1 MVYPHSWP
9 SLGTTEEQ
17 FVSIVWQTGERVRV
31 PVPQSSL
38 ANPDE
43 LRQNLHKALRAGSE
57 PLAQKVR
64 TAQFDYSSML
74 HGVEAEAKK
83 IHQALVDAAIPSV
96 EKELKAAVVADI
108 HDTTDIEGVQKMI
121 KKSEEATKVSVAKA
135 EASVKS
141 LNEIYVELLN
151 EALAKLDEETRQI
164 ADATKDSGFEAWVHA
179 YRNVLFGCRIEFDRN
194 TNRFTIRINTKIIKS
209 FEMSEQLAYMSGFEK
224 SVINESTTARFMPD
238 LNGGVSS
245 LHVYSPGLI
254 EPMIIGDVYAPVL
267 RIVTIRGAQDE
278 IIEEQFIAIQ
288 YHKILV
294 KEISEI
300 FVEIRT
306 SNGALMPFQYG
317 TCTLTL
323 HFKKAAYF

>member
-1 MVYPHSWP
+1 
-9 SLGTTEEQ
+9 
-17 FVSIVWQTGERVRV
+17 
-31 PVPQSSL
+31 
-38 ANPDE
+38 
-43 LRQNLHKALRAGSE
+43 
-57 PLAQKVR
+57 
-64 TAQFDYSSML
+64 ML

-83 IHQALVDAAIPSV
+83 RHQALVNAAIPRV
-96 EKELKAAVVADI
+96 ERDLKAAVVTDI
-108 HDTTDIEGVQKMI
+108 HESTDIEGAQKI
-121 KKSEEATKVSVAKA
+121 IEKSEEAAKDSVAKA

-151 EALAKLDEETRQI
+151 EALAKLDEETRHI
-164 ADATKDSGFEAWVHA
+164 ADVTKDTGFEAWVHA
-179 YRNVLFGCRIEFDRN
+179 YRNVLFGCRVEFDRN

-209 FEMSEQLAYMSGFEK
+209 FEMSEQLAYMLGFENP
-224 SVINESTTARFMPD
+224 ILHETAAARFMPD

-306 SNGALMPFQYG
+306 ANGALMPFQYG